1 MFPSFPS
8 LTDYRPESNLHDFPF
23 KYTLLT
29 PWGLKAKNHY
39 PFQHIEKS
47 KKGKIT
53 HESILL
59 LDILLS
65 GLSLSFGSINMAASK
80 AEYLKKYLSDYA
92 EEKKKKKKRKI
103 HGVPVKQTK

>member
-1 MFPSFPS
+1 M
-8 LTDYRPESNLHDFPF
+8 
-23 KYTLLT
+23 
-29 PWGLKAKNHY
+29 
-39 PFQHIEKS
+39 
-47 KKGKIT
+47 
-53 HESILL
+53 L